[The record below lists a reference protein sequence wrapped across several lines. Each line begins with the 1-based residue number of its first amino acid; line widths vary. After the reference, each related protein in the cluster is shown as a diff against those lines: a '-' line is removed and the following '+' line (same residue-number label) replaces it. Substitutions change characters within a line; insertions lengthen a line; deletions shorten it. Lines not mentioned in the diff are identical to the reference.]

1 MPYLGIWGHVGFSC
15 SYYLG
20 LKCCS
25 HRECC
30 VLKASCALIITF
42 QTDCFCSSWANG
54 NPWNRLGI
62 VRGNPPLP
70 QACYVLQ
77 YADRTTY
84 WPNIPNL
91 HFTSLLNIL
100 STSLFHVRCFCS
112 RMGGNR
118 ICKIVG
124 KVIIYQYFST
134 SVPQHLDLLFVV
146 HI

>member
-1 MPYLGIWGHVGFSC
+1 MPYLAFSGHVGFIVHLIWDWNVAVTENVV
-15 SYYLG
+15 YLKHPG
-20 LKCCS
+20 PSIS
-25 HRECC
+25 HF
-30 VLKASCALIITF
+30 KH
-42 QTDCFCSSWANG
+42 CFCSSWANG

-62 VRGNPPLP
+62 VWGNLPLP
-70 QACYVLQ
+70 QACFVQ

-91 HFTSLLNIL
+91 HFTSLLDIL
-100 STSLFHVRCFCS
+100 STSLFRVRCFCS

-124 KVIIYQYFST
+124 KMIIFQYFST
-134 SVPQHLDLLFVV
+134 SVPQHLDLLFVI